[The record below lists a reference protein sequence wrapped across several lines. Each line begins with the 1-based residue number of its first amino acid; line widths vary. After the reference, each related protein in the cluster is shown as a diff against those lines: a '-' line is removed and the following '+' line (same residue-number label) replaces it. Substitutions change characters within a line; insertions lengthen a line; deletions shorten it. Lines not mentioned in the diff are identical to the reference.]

1 MVATGEHKTLEI
13 FFHKTHLF
21 VFDCRIERITSGI
34 LVFET
39 SEVIFNKKKVN
50 KPATYNIMK
59 TASKIKKKDFIK
71 ISTDRKHQI

>member
-21 VFDCRIERITSGI
+21 AFDCRIERKTSGI

-39 SEVIFNKKKVN
+39 SEVIFKKKKKVK
-50 KPATYNIMK
+50 KPVTYNIMK
-59 TASKIKKKDFIK
+59 TASKIKKKIL
-71 ISTDRKHQI
+71 